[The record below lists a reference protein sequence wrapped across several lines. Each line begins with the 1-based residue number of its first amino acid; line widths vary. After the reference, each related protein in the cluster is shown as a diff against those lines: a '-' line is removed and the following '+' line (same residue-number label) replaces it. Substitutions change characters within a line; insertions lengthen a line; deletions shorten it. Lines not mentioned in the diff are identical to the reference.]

1 MGRSETQTKTSAGV
15 ATACAPLVPGMFEI
29 SASSGKLN
37 LVGSVCTTC
46 GQKVFPA
53 RERCPKCFG
62 EALER
67 FDFGRRARLVA
78 FTIVR
83 QAPPGYFGDVPY
95 VLGTVEIEDGIH
107 VLTHLVGKN
116 PEAWRPGDAVQSCP
130 LDFALDPRAEK
141 LGQAFAFEAVTE
153 AR

>member
-1 MGRSETQTKTSAGV
+1 MSRSEAQTKTPAGV
-15 ATACAPLVPGMFEI
+15 AAACAPLVPGTFEI
-29 SASSGKLN
+29 SASSGNLN
-37 LVGSVCTTC
+37 LIGSVCTTC

-53 RERCPKCFG
+53 RKRCPRCFG

-67 FDFGRRARLVA
+67 FDFGRVGRLVA

-107 VLTHLVGKN
+107 VLTHLVGKD
-116 PEAWRPGDAVQSCP
+116 PGTWRSGDLVQSRP
-130 LDFALDPRAEK
+130 LTFALDPRAEK
-141 LGQAFAFEAVTE
+141 LGQAFAFEAVKE